1 MPSQSAMKQKYAH
14 IIYLKYTLCMW
25 VLTMKQIY
33 LLFNDII
40 KIKTLLKRIK
50 TIVPKIKG
58 QLES

>member
-1 MPSQSAMKQKYAH
+1 MKQKYAH
-14 IIYLKYTLCMW
+14 NIFKIHFMW